1 MSSAITF
8 YFKEIFPTFDTFN
21 EFMTEYEI
29 INMEDPTN
37 LTFARYIFK
46 LLFRQYHNSNVQYDT
61 PEDFKCDLANILEDE
76 FSKYQ
81 KQVALTE
88 NIYNLS
94 QDELTIVST
103 ALASSANNPNIQQE
117 DPTTWLSYVG
127 AQAYTSTK
135 NGKLQAYLL
144 AIKNIPTKNVGALL
158 TRCSGLFKQI
168 IPDQIFIFEGVEIYD
183 NNKHN

>member
-1 MSSAITF
+1 
-8 YFKEIFPTFDTFN
+8 
-21 EFMTEYEI
+21 MTEYEI
-29 INMEDPTN
+29 VNMGDPTN
-37 LTFARYIFK
+37 QTFARYIYK

-81 KQVALTE
+81 KQVALAE
-88 NIYNLS
+88 SIYNLS
-94 QDELTIVST
+94 QDELTIAST
-103 ALASSANNPNIQQE
+103 ALASSANNPNTQQD

-144 AIKNIPTKNVGALL
+144 AIKNIPTKNVGELL
-158 TRCSGLFKQI
+158 TRCSGLFKRI
-168 IPDQIFIFEGVEIYD
+168 ISDQIFIYKGE
-183 NNKHN
+183 N